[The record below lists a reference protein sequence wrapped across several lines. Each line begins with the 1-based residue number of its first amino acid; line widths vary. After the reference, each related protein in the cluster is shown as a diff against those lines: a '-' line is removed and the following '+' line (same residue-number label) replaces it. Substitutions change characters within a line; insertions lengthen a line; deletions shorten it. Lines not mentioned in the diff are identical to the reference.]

1 MQVSNVQDHV
11 THAVIGGAKTIEF
24 GISSSAEFFNILSS
38 TLYSDQILAVVREVL
53 CNAWDAHIAAGCTDK
68 PVEVTLTKEKIIV
81 KDFGLGIPHDKIGE
95 VYCTYGNS
103 TKQNDG
109 KQTGGFGLG
118 CKAPFA
124 YVDHFDVTSS
134 NNGTATLYAVSK
146 SSAQAMGKPGAT
158 PITSFPSTSSGLT
171 VELKIK
177 EADFTRF
184 DALIKRIA
192 HNGDMKVS
200 LNGSL
205 LDTLNFPADKA
216 YLVGTEVLHPKVTP
230 GSKIAVRY
238 GNVVYPVD
246 VDNAAIKAICSEV
259 LTLLRTMGGGRGSL
273 FLIFQAPPHSIAVTP
288 SRESLSM
295 QEHTV
300 DTLIKLFTVF
310 LKEVPTRFNAAC
322 SEVISGLIKK
332 CIQTKVLNS
341 LLGADQDFPAS
352 TEAIG
357 LAPKNKP
364 ILATFA
370 EMAAYRFWWGY
381 PEDYQFRKQDVI
393 KRVKEADAANLL
405 SKRLVAPFLKTLE
418 NAHSYH
424 RHAYTSRFVGSDWMQ
439 RWVVAPAVKK
449 VLSDATKL
457 LSVNSL
463 YVHGVERDIFCKSTS
478 YSGVTNLVP
487 VRKAG
492 LVHPVKG
499 LPFLRNLLIVTANKS
514 DFADRAAKHDLVK
527 AYGNLPGY
535 MVYHVKRKKGEAEAA
550 VECFTKAGYTVVDLT
565 VRYDFDPKVERA
577 TPVARKPKKKGW
589 PLLSASLGAS
599 GNNIYVSECFAES
612 AAHTETPEF
621 VVHVEDRSGARSAI
635 LNLGSTN
642 SARIVKLFGER
653 GCAVKTTVQ
662 YKKAMEAGAVPFK
675 DWLTKEVVGYLEN
688 SPTIKEHLPY
698 ALSSM
703 DELIE
708 SGHFDLA
715 QLIWRNKDLRAAF
728 KIVDNRTE
736 KDHQYLEVLEII
748 RKATA
753 LVTEA
758 AVEFNGKMAEVTP
771 AKELVDLA
779 EKINNNPLLD
789 ILSSWELESKL
800 KSTDPKI
807 SKRTADLFVSV
818 LSG

>member
-68 PVEVTLTKEKIIV
+68 PVEVTLTKEKLIV
-81 KDFGLGIPHDKIGE
+81 KDFGHGIPHDKIGE

-134 NNGTATLYAVSK
+134 NNGTTTLYAVSK

-184 DALIKRIA
+184 NTLIKRIA

-205 LDTLNFPADKA
+205 LDTLNFPVDKT
-216 YLVGTEVLHPKVTP
+216 YLMGTEILQQRVNPT
-230 GSKIAVRY
+230 SKINVRY

-246 VDNAAIKAICSEV
+246 VDNAAIKAVCSEV
-259 LTLLRTMGGGRGSL
+259 TSLLQTIGSQRGFL

-310 LKEVPTRFNAAC
+310 LKEVPARFNAAC
-322 SEVISGLIKK
+322 NEVVSGLIKK
-332 CIQTKVLNS
+332 CIQSKTLNS
-341 LLGADQDFPAS
+341 LLSTEQDFPALP
-352 TEAIG
+352 EAIG
-357 LAPKNKP
+357 LSPKTKP
-364 ILATFA
+364 VLTTFV

-381 PEDYQFRKQDVI
+381 PSDYQFHKRDVI
-393 KRVKEADAANLL
+393 ERVKEATAANLL
-405 SKRLVAPFLKTLE
+405 SKRLVVPFLKSLE
-418 NAHSYH
+418 SVSPYKRHGYH
-424 RHAYTSRFVGSDWMQ
+424 RSFEGSDWMQ

-463 YVHGVERDIFCKSTS
+463 YVYGLERDIYSNSTS
-478 YSGVTNLVP
+478 YNSVTGLIP

-514 DFADRAAKHDLVK
+514 DFAERAAKHDLVK
-527 AYGNLPGY
+527 AYGPLPGY
-535 MVYHVKRKKGEAEAA
+535 MVYHVKKKKGEAEAA

-577 TPVARKPKKKGW
+577 TPVARKPRKKGW
-589 PLLSASLGAS
+589 PLLSESLGSS
-599 GNNIYVSECFAES
+599 GNGIYVSECFDYS
-612 AAHTETPEF
+612 AVHTETPEF
-621 VVHVEDRSGARSAI
+621 VVQVEDRSGARSSI

-642 SARIVKLFGER
+642 SARVVKLFGDR
-653 GCAVKTTVQ
+653 GCAVKTQVQ
-662 YKKAMEAGAVPFK
+662 YKKAQEAGAIPFK

-703 DELIE
+703 DELTE

-715 QLIWRNKDLRAAF
+715 HLIWRNKDLRAAF

-736 KDHQYLEVLEII
+736 KDRQYLDVLELIL
-748 RKATA
+748 KASS

-758 AVEFNGKMAEVTP
+758 AVEFNGKMAEVKP

-818 LSG
+818 LNG